1 MDSASE
7 SLLTQILLIV
17 QEVQVSI
24 ENFEERLDLAK
35 TAIETL
41 NKRIDNVIIDGFPRG
56 DLMSHKQWHEKK
68 EIPAWKR
75 ALINIILK

>member
-35 TAIETL
+35 TAIEVL
-41 NKRIDNVIIDGFPRG
+41 NKRIDNVIDAGFPRG
-56 DLMSHKQWHEKK
+56 DLSGHKLWHEKK
-68 EIPAWKR
+68 EIPGWKR
-75 ALINIILK
+75 ALINLILK